1 MRRFLTL
8 FFLLTLIITAC
19 GPVTPVP
26 TETAKRNAGP
36 TAMVTTF
43 GLPQDPKLEVIASEN
58 IGQIQQ
64 IDRLGTG
71 PILAVATS
79 PGKDRIAVAIPGQ
92 IIIYDAATFTQK
104 QTISEYFGDYV
115 PVLLF
120 SPDGQTLV
128 YSTKQSHKQQSTSYY
143 VGFLDL
149 ISGKLK
155 RSFTSLVPE
164 WSIRGIELSPDGE
177 RLIVYTR
184 GISLRCGGGDV
195 NLAIYD
201 LDGNLLFD
209 RYSCSQYPSEYY
221 GFTTD
226 GKAYFSTMRE
236 VPVYFD
242 LIEAKTGALIESSIY
257 QFGEKAPAIQKVLY
271 RVTPDGNTLAY
282 ATFKDH
288 STTTELVDFKTRK
301 VLQTS
306 SGLLEFFVE
315 DGKINWRPVVQQPSS
330 YVSPRIVLETCNL
343 RNPIGP
349 NYYTLI
355 SSNGK
360 KAILTISH
368 TSTIESLELWNLTSC
383 KVENTISFPSAQSD
397 SVFSPNGRWLAASD
411 GYTAYVWSI
420 ETRKIHFSVPG
431 KMFFNHQNA
440 IQFNADGT
448 RFLTGSQTTY
458 SIDQVPEAY
467 TISSFN
473 AQTGQLVRE
482 IKPKTVMLQALVVTP
497 DNDIILSIDASG
509 SHFWNIETGELLS
522 DLPKGSYVFDVTN
535 GQIWIAQKNGE
546 DLYQIMLFNYRTGAK
561 LRALEPIHAQLVD
574 KLSFTNDQKL
584 IVRVLQNHAQVIS
597 VIDLES
603 EIILYSSILAPKEE
617 FSLASQDMFVTYGD
631 TGYIH
636 LWNLKQNTP
645 YLTLLG
651 NYQNES
657 VNDFIDGLK
666 GGFYFSDVQFFNE
679 NVLVANTM
687 TNIIRFWDMKKGI
700 LLSELKPDY
709 QIIGKI
715 ALSPNQQLMA
725 VTGRDG
731 IIRLWGVPKP

>member
-1 MRRFLTL
+1 MRRFPPF

-36 TAMVTTF
+36 TSMVTTF
-43 GLPQDPKLEVIASEN
+43 GLPEDPKLEVIASEN

-71 PILAVATS
+71 PILGVATS

-92 IIIYDAATFTQK
+92 IIIYDAATLAQK
-104 QTISEYFGDYV
+104 QTISEDFDDYA
-115 PVLLF
+115 PVLRF

-128 YSTKQSHKQQSTSYY
+128 FSDKKSDQQSSSYAIK
-143 VGFLDL
+143 FLDL

-155 RSFTSLVPE
+155 RSFASVLTD
-164 WSIRGIELSPDGE
+164 WQIRGIELSPEGE
-177 RLIVYTR
+177 RLIVYTVGR
-184 GISLRCGGGDV
+184 SARCEESSA
-195 NLAIYD
+195 NLALYD
-201 LDGNLLFD
+201 LDGNLLLD
-209 RYSCSQYPSEYY
+209 RYYCSRYHSEYY

-226 GKAYFSTMRE
+226 GKAYFSVMTE

-242 LIEAKTGALIESSIY
+242 LLDAKTGVLIESSTY
-257 QFGEKAPAIQKVLY
+257 QFGLKAPAIQKMLY
-271 RVTPDGNTLAY
+271 RITPDGNTLAY

-288 STTTELVDFKTRK
+288 SITTELVDFKTRK

-306 SGLLEFFVE
+306 SGLLEFLVE
-315 DGKINWRPVVQQPSS
+315 DGKINWMPVVQQPSS

-368 TSTIESLELWNLTSC
+368 TSTVESLELWNLTTC
-383 KVENTISFPSAQSD
+383 KVENTISFPSAQSN

-411 GYTAYVWSI
+411 GYTAYVWSM
-420 ETRKIHFSVPG
+420 ETRKLHFSVPG

-458 SIDQVPEAY
+458 YIDQAPEAY

-473 AQTGQLVRE
+473 SQTGKLVQE
-482 IKPKTVMLQALVVTP
+482 MKPKTVMLQTLMATP
-497 DNDIILSIDASG
+497 DKDIILSIDASG
-509 SHFWNIETGELLS
+509 FHFWNIETGQLLS
-522 DLPKGSYVFDVTN
+522 DLPHGSYAFASQS
-535 GQIWIAQKNGE
+535 GQIWIAQKNEE
-546 DLYQIMLFNYRTGAK
+546 DLYQIVLCDYQTGRK
-561 LRALEPIHAQLVD
+561 LRAFEPVHAQFVKILFV
-574 KLSFTNDQKL
+574 TNTQKM
-584 IVRVLQNHAQVIS
+584 IVSLQQTETQKVVS
-597 VIDLES
+597 MIDLES
-603 EIILYSSILAPKEE
+603 ETTLFSSTLDLLEE
-617 FSLASQDMFVTYGD
+617 FSVASQNGFVTYEEN
-631 TGYIH
+631 GYIY
-636 LWNLKQNTP
+636 LWNFVQKAP

-651 NYQNES
+651 NYQNKS
-657 VNDFIDGLK
+657 VNDFMDGFG
-666 GGFYFSDVQFFNE
+666 GGFYFSDVQFLNE
-679 NVLVANTM
+679 NILVANAAGT
-687 TNIIRFWDMKKGI
+687 IRFWDTKKGI
-700 LLSELKPDY
+700 LLSEIKPDY

-715 ALSPNQQLMA
+715 AIGPTQQLMA